1 MGNSQA
7 VIMDKDAEE
16 RNNKNTSYNREGR
29 SKATDIS
36 SAANTISTFEGLG
49 FYPDHLSFSVYNFYC
64 SAFLF
69 FFFNRK

>member
-29 SKATDIS
+29 SKAIDIS

-49 FYPDHLSFSVYNFYC
+49 FYHDHLSFSLFNFYC
-64 SAFLF
+64 SAFFLYI
-69 FFFNRK
+69 